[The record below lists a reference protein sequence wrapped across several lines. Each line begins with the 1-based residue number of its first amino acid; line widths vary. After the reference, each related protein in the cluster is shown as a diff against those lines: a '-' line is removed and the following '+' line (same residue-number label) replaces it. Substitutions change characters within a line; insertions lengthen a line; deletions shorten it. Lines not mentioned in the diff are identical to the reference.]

1 MKEQKYLKW
10 YNKIGYGSGDL
21 AGNVVY
27 AFLAAFSMFY
37 LTDTMGLDMGI
48 VGTLMALSKV
58 LDAITDLLFGG
69 IMDRTHTKMG
79 KARPWML
86 WGYIGCAIT
95 LAACFAIPEN
105 WGDTAQYIFFFIA
118 YTLLNAVFFT
128 VNNIAYG
135 ALTALITKNVNERVQ
150 LGSFRFIFAFGT
162 TMLIQYITVDAV
174 NTLGGGAEG
183 WRAVAV
189 IYAVIGLAV
198 NTLSALSVKEL
209 PEEASKKLPTVSLGR
224 SCAILVKNRY
234 FLLLC
239 GAYLI
244 IQVYASVIAAGIYY
258 MKYILG
264 DEGRF
269 GTFSL
274 FINIPMMLAL
284 IGMPLLIRR
293 MGGMY
298 RINLWGYLLATG
310 GRLGVMLCGYLG
322 SIPGMLVCTAVA
334 TLGIAPLQGDINA
347 LVAACGE
354 NVYMTTG
361 HRLDGTVYSFTSF
374 GVKIGGALGTP
385 LCGWLLAAAGYVE
398 NAAAQTAATVD
409 MLRFLYLWMPALL
422 CAVMAFL
429 LVFLRVEQ
437 ANEKLVG
444 EKKNEGV

>member
-37 LTDTMGLDMGI
+37 LSDTMGLDMGI
-48 VGTLMALSKV
+48 VGTLIAVSRV
-58 LDAITDLLFGG
+58 LDAITDLIFGG

-95 LAACFAIPEN
+95 LVACFAIPAN
-105 WGDTAQYIFFFIA
+105 WGDIAQYIFFFIA

-150 LGSFRFIFAFGT
+150 LGSFRFIFAYGT
-162 TMLIQYITVDAV
+162 TIAIQYITVDAA
-174 NTLGGGAEG
+174 NALGGGPEG
-183 WRAVAV
+183 WRAIA
-189 IYAVIGLAV
+189 ILYALIGLVV
-198 NTLSALSVKEL
+198 NTISCLSVKEL
-209 PEEASKKLPTVSLGR
+209 PEDTSEKLPPVRFGR
-224 SCAILVKNRY
+224 SCAILAKNRY

-239 GAYLI
+239 GAYVI
-244 IQVYASVIAAGIYY
+244 IQIYASVIAGGIYY

-264 DEGRF
+264 DEGLF

-284 IGMPLLIRR
+284 TVLPLVIQR

-298 RINLWGYLLATG
+298 RINIWGYLLAIV
-310 GRLGVMLCGYLG
+310 GRLGVLIAGYMGSVPMMLLF
-322 SIPGMLVCTAVA
+322 TAIAAV
-334 TLGIAPLQGDINA
+334 GIVPLQGDINA

-354 NVYMTTG
+354 NIYLTTG
-361 HRLDGTVYSFTSF
+361 HRLDGTVFSFTSV
-374 GVKIGGALGTP
+374 GIKLGGAIGTP

-398 NAAAQTAATVD
+398 NAAVQTAATVD
-409 MLRFLYLWMPALL
+409 MLHFLYLWLPMLL
-422 CAVMAFL
+422 CGIMA
-429 LVFLRVEQ
+429 LVLIFLRVEQ
-437 ANEKLVG
+437 ANEKLLG
-444 EKKNEGV
+444 EK